1 MAAWGRWTLVLLL
14 AVAAAACT
22 GPTSSSEAAPT
33 LVLKHSKLFGDP
45 TAFEQLLA
53 KFESEHRGVHV
64 RAETLPA
71 TSDEQHLFY
80 ATNLAGGAADFDV
93 FALDVIWVAEFARA
107 GWLRDLS
114 HLLPDEEHGEF
125 FAGPLEA
132 VTWNGRVY
140 ALPWFVDAGVLYYR
154 KDLLARYGLSAP
166 DTWDELAEA
175 ALIVTA
181 GESGMYGF
189 VWQGKQ
195 YEGLVCNA
203 LEYLWSNGGDVLDD
217 GRLVLDSETNRAAL
231 AYMRDLV
238 TSGVTPAF
246 VTTLTEEPAR
256 EIFGRGAAVFM
267 RNWPYAYRLF
277 EEPGSAVRGKV
288 GVLALPRFAGQQSA
302 STLGGWQ
309 LGVNR
314 YSKHPLAAE
323 RLARYL
329 TAPAA
334 QKALALAYGYAPPR
348 RSLYADADLLAAQPF
363 LVDLRAI
370 YEQARP
376 RPVTPHYVRISQVLQ
391 SEISGVISG
400 LETPQQAL
408 GDAAREIE
416 ALL

>member
-22 GPTSSSEAAPT
+22 DPTSPSEASPT

-114 HLLPDEEHGEF
+114 HLLPDEERGEF

-166 DTWDELAEA
+166 DTWNELAEA
-175 ALIVTA
+175 ARIVTA

-277 EEPGSAVRGKV
+277 EEPDSAVRGKV
-288 GVLALPRFAGQQSA
+288 GVRALPRFAGQQSA